1 MNFDELINK
10 YDIPMNEGL
19 KSAIDSTEAIQ
30 AREWSDRT
38 YEYKE
43 LEFLKA
49 NLYKMYAN
57 EYESKNNTLQNK
69 VYILLDNCVWDDDD
83 YTKIVA
89 ASFDKN
95 IIKEEMKK
103 YVEKL
108 KKDIDFDNIEISDED
123 IEGVYVVEEDENSF
137 SIYENGEYNS
147 FHSSIYIL
155 EQELLTELS
164 NEKEEEYGL

>member
-1 MNFDELINK
+1 MNFDELVNK

-19 KSAIDSTEAIQ
+19 KSAIDSTESIQ
-30 AREWSDRT
+30 AREWSDGT
-38 YEYKE
+38 DEYKE

-57 EYESKNNTLQNK
+57 EYESKNNVLPNK

-89 ASFDKN
+89 VSFDKN

-103 YVEKL
+103 YIEKL
-108 KKDIDFDNIEISDED
+108 KKDIDFDNLDFSED
-123 IEGVYVVEEDENSF
+123 GIDDGYVVEEDENSF

-147 FHSSIYIL
+147 FHSNIYIS

-164 NEKEEEYGL
+164 DEKEEDYGL